1 MLGPELMCWDS
12 NPAKTQFGIQTHV
25 AGTPT
30 QPKRCL
36 GLEPMWLGLKPSQN
50 PWYLVSEPNE
60 AQVLKVSSQKEFSK
74 RQSDRQ
80 EVDLIRYREKH
91 TP

>member
-1 MLGPELMCWDS
+1 M
-12 NPAKTQFGIQTHV
+12 
-25 AGTPT
+25 
-30 QPKRCL
+30 
-36 GLEPMWLGLKPSQN
+36 GLEPTWLGLKPSQN

-60 AQVLKVSSQKEFSK
+60 AQVLEVSSQKEFTE

-91 TP
+91 TPQTRVWAIAKGKCSHEI